1 MGYDINNNTLRRG
14 LELALQI
21 DKLVQSADVFIKA
34 EDLQKVKDFSVTYQ
48 MYSAAIKEIRTKL
61 EILDDEF
68 KIKFDYNPIHNIES
82 RLKAPASIV
91 EKLNKKGFDVSVK
104 SIRDNIFDVAG
115 IRVICNYIEDIYKV
129 ADLLTNQDD
138 ITLIRTKDY
147 IKNPKENGYRSL
159 HLIVSVPIFLAE
171 STEHIKA
178 EVQLRTIAMD
188 YWASLEHELRY
199 KTTGNV
205 NDDLKKRL
213 TACATLLADM
223 DVEMQDIFKIIY
235 KQN

>member
-91 EKLNKKGFDVSVK
+91 EKLNKKGFDVSVQ

-115 IRVICNYIEDIYKV
+115 IRVICN
-129 ADLLTNQDD
+129 
-138 ITLIRTKDY
+138 Y

>member
-1 MGYDINNNTLRRG
+1 MR
-14 LELALQI
+14 
-21 DKLVQSADVFIKA
+21 
-34 EDLQKVKDFSVTYQ
+34 
-48 MYSAAIKEIRTKL
+48 
-61 EILDDEF
+61 
-68 KIKFDYNPIHNIES
+68 
-82 RLKAPASIV
+82 
-91 EKLNKKGFDVSVK
+91 
-104 SIRDNIFDVAG
+104 
-115 IRVICNYIEDIYKV
+115 
-129 ADLLTNQDD
+129 
-138 ITLIRTKDY
+138 TLIRTKDY